1 MDNKSLHKKLPIGQ
15 NEVILKTIKHHWFA
29 YASIY
34 LGAGLMGLVILGITS
49 FIGLDKESFGIDN
62 PTYMLILVFNIFLVF
77 FMVLASFVPVWVRKQ
92 EVLVLTEEALL
103 QIKKPNVFAS
113 KTSQLNLTHIADV
126 TVRQNF
132 MGSIFN
138 FGNITIETPGEQ
150 ENYSFNVVENAH
162 EVAKAI
168 IEAHE
173 NYAAA
178 LESGQIQ
185 SSLGS
190 RRHSPGTAWRAEPA
204 APPSVKRADGSVT
217 DTGNTSQNDE
227 VLDTESLQND
237 K

>member
-1 MDNKSLHKKLPIGQ
+1 MDNKTLHKKLPIGK

-34 LGAGLMGLVILGITS
+34 LGAGLMGLAILGITS
-49 FIGLDKESFGIDN
+49 LIGLDKESFGLDGS
-62 PTYMLILVFNIFLVF
+62 TYVLLLTFNIFLVF

-132 MGSIFN
+132 VGSIFN

-185 SSLGS
+185 STLGS
-190 RRHSPGTAWRAEPA
+190 RKHSPGAAWRVEPTMPPVDKSA
-204 APPSVKRADGSVT
+204 AKRAANDQREVS
-217 DTGNTSQNDE
+217 SDE
-227 VLDTESLQND
+227 VLDTESLRSD
-237 K
+237 R